1 MAGAIGVGNIML
13 IVVKERTRE
22 IGLRKALGATPS
34 TIINMIMQ
42 ETVFITAVA
51 GYGGL
56 VVSVFILEIVSKVM
70 DANGGKA
77 GMFRH
82 PEVDFKTAITALVV
96 LVIAG
101 LLASLMPAAKAA
113 NVNPIV
119 ALQDE

>member
-1 MAGAIGVGNIML
+1 MRSHGGPAV
-13 IVVKERTRE
+13 E
-22 IGLRKALGATPS
+22 IGDAD
-34 TIINMIMQ
+34 
-42 ETVFITAVA
+42 
-51 GYGGL
+51 
-56 VVSVFILEIVSKVM
+56 LEIVSKVM

-82 PEVDFKTAITALVV
+82 PEVDFKTAITALIV

-101 LLASLMPAAKAA
+101 VLASLMPAAKAA